1 MKRFMIPLIYHP
13 IYSQLPLPEGHR
25 YPINKYRLLQQAV
38 EAKRAESSSW
48 HQAFELFEPQ
58 PVSIEQVKQ
67 VHSAEYVDLLISGQL
82 AAPKMRRI
90 GFPWSQQLIERTLCS
105 AGGTSLSAEM
115 AIEHGIAIHL
125 SGGYHH
131 AHHDFGSGFCLFN
144 DLVVAA
150 KHALTFEHIETVL
163 IVDSDVHHGD
173 GTATLCQHEPDIAT
187 LSFHCDK
194 NFPARK
200 PSSDFDVPLS
210 RETEDAEFL
219 ASFEQVTQMALLHYQ
234 PDLIIYDAGV
244 DIHIDD
250 ELGYLNVST
259 QGIYQRDCMM
269 FEMAKS
275 HDIPIACVVGGG
287 YRSQHQDLVPIHMQL
302 LNAAYKVMG

>member
-48 HQAFELFEPQ
+48 HQAFELFKPQ

-150 KHALTFEHIETVL
+150 KLALTFEHIETVL

>member
-1 MKRFMIPLIYHP
+1 
-13 IYSQLPLPEGHR
+13 LPEGHR

-48 HQAFELFEPQ
+48 HQVFEVFEPQ

-150 KHALTFEHIETVL
+150 KLALTFEHIETVL

>member
-1 MKRFMIPLIYHP
+1 MIPLIYHP

-48 HQAFELFEPQ
+48 HQVFEVFEPQ

-150 KHALTFEHIETVL
+150 KLALTFEHIETVL